1 MQAQMTKQNR
11 YRVRL
16 REQGLRPIQIWVP
29 DTRRPGFA
37 EECRR
42 QSQLVSNNQHERE
55 HLDFAA
61 EAASTVEG
69 WE

>member
-1 MQAQMTKQNR
+1 MQAHMTKQNR
-11 YRVRL
+11 YRARL

-42 QSQLVSNNQHERE
+42 QSQLVSSDPHERE
-55 HLDFAA
+55 HLDCAA
-61 EAASTVEG
+61 TAAATIEG